1 MKRVDLDIKN
11 QIVITKNISM
21 KKIIFGVLIVMA
33 IVNITKN
40 MKLMST

>member
-21 KKIIFGVLIVMA
+21 KKIIFGVLIAMA